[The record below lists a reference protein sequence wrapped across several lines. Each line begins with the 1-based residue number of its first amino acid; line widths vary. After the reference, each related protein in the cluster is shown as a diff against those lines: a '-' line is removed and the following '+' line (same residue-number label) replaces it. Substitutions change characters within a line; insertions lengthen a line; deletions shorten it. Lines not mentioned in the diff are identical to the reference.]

1 MTIDQNKK
9 MPWKI
14 IHRTRTEVRSGVFE
28 GVFLGVDGDR
38 WIAGRMY
45 TGKAMSDGFGENGEW
60 WYSHSFAS
68 PNRSGVRNMRDA
80 VASYIEMGRA
90 ALVGDV
96 VFERSTWDTVDR
108 YLVGQVPLDGVADMA
123 AGWEQTGADR
133 SVNALGGS
141 TYLLPAALAK
151 RQLLGYL
158 RRTASEAGPPPTRQ
172 GLSLDEAYE
181 RVIDADGPVR
191 FEVGRNT
198 YWLTHDGH
206 YSDRHRFRRHPY
218 TERRGNDS

>member
-1 MTIDQNKK
+1 MIIDQNKM

-14 IHRTRTEVRSGVFE
+14 IHYTRVEVRSGVFD

-45 TGKAMSDGFGENGEW
+45 TGKTMSDGFDENGEW
-60 WYSHSFAS
+60 RYSHSCTS
-68 PNRSGVRNMRDA
+68 PNRFGVRNMRDA
-80 VASYIEMGRA
+80 IASYIEMGRA

-108 YLVGQVPLDGVADMA
+108 YLVGQVPLDGVADLA
-123 AGWEQTGADR
+123 AGWERTAVGG

-141 TYLLPAALAK
+141 TYLLPATLAK

-158 RRTASEAGPPPTRQ
+158 RRTVSEAGQPSTCQ

-181 RVIDADGPVR
+181 QVIGADGPVR

-206 YSDRHRFRRHPY
+206 YNDRHGFRRHPHA
-218 TERRGNDS
+218 ERRGSDS